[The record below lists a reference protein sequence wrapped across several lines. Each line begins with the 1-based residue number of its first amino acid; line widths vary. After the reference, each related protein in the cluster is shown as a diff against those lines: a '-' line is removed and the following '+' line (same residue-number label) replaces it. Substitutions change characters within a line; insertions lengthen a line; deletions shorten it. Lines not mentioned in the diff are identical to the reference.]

1 MFYVSD
7 FETKNKD
14 LNILI
19 VVPPVMV
26 NKTKVIYK
34 MLKFHRSIHR

>member
-14 LNILI
+14 LDILI
-19 VVPPVMV
+19 VVPPVNIMV
-26 NKTKVIYK
+26 NKTEVT
-34 MLKFHRSIHR
+34 